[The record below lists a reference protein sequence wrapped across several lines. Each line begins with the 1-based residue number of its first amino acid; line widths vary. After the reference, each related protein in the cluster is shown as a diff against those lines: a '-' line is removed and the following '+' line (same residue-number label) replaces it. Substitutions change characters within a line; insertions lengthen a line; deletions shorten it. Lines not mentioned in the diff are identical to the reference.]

1 MQSAERCM
9 TALTTL
15 RHGSC
20 GFSKS
25 ASGAKSGRRGA
36 GVSKEGRPC
45 SDCGAIYHPAAMHW
59 DHRPGTAKVTEVSHL
74 VRRASRGAALKE
86 IRKCDLVCANC
97 HAVRTY
103 ERQRGVAQPGR
114 APALGAGGRRFRSG
128 RPDCLVPT
136 GPATPGRR
144 ASRHRRQQADTTGDR
159 AYGGAWCRSGNLQR
173 RGGRFSRRDPRT
185 RGPRR
190 RRRQAGPDLGRH
202 GRDCRCRRAPATGRH
217 PRPPTRR
224 GHRVQQLRGEPD
236 QRRASVHERTIR
248 RPVPAGL
255 LVSRRAVRPLSRSA
269 HRRQP
274 IVPPRRATEAATPRS
289 MPGPC

>member
-1 MQSAERCM
+1 MGAREVLELAVDARELDFNRFSALRRALPGATRSVAERVRGAPARVGEPCGSDRKQSLRPAGVVQSAERCM

-128 RPDCLVPT
+128 RPD
-136 GPATPGRR
+136 
-144 ASRHRRQQADTTGDR
+144 
-159 AYGGAWCRSGNLQR
+159 
-173 RGGRFSRRDPRT
+173 
-185 RGPRR
+185 
-190 RRRQAGPDLGRH
+190 
-202 GRDCRCRRAPATGRH
+202 
-217 PRPPTRR
+217 
-224 GHRVQQLRGEPD
+224 
-236 QRRASVHERTIR
+236 
-248 RPVPAGL
+248 
-255 LVSRRAVRPLSRSA
+255 
-269 HRRQP
+269 
-274 IVPPRRATEAATPRS
+274 
-289 MPGPC
+289 